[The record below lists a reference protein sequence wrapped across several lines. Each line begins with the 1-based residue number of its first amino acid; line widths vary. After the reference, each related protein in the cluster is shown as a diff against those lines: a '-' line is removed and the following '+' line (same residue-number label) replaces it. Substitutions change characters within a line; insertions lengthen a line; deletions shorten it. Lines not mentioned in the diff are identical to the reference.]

1 MFTVDIITLVGIVV
15 LVAVLFYLLKRQG
28 RAQSLD
34 ASYDLSEAQKYHHR
48 WGYVDTRF
56 EFDGPRSVRVTG
68 SRYPLSG
75 FSMPSFVPFI
85 EEVLDVQIRPE
96 NLNVENRPRE
106 IQAPALNEAFMT
118 SIETEFKENQYSIDP
133 RDRLVHSHGQLSV
146 DEVYQILYG
155 TSVKR
160 VVDLVLYPEKEED
173 IGTIIQLADEQSV
186 CLMPYGGGTNVS
198 GALACPSAEDRMIV
212 SVDMRRM
219 NRILWVDEENFQ
231 ACVEAGITG
240 KQLEK
245 ELDAKGYT
253 SGHDPDSIEFST
265 LGGWISTNAS
275 GMKKN
280 RYGNIEDIV
289 LEATLITP
297 TGNVETRAVTP
308 RNSIGS
314 QPRSLL
320 FGSEGNFGIITK
332 AVIKIHP
339 RPRVRKYGSLVFPT
353 FERGVNFLRKLRTE
367 GILPASIRLLSNNEF
382 RFGQALKPEPTFLK
396 GIVNRLQRFFLLRIL
411 GFDSK
416 KMVACTILME
426 GSRAEVSQQERSI
439 FSIAK
444 KHKGKSGGA
453 ANGKRGYTLTF
464 GIAYIRDFCNECH
477 VLGETFET
485 SVPWN
490 RIHHVC
496 QGVERGLVEEAKK
509 RNVPGK
515 PYLSYRVTQTYHT
528 GVCIYFTMGLYGK
541 GMEKPADVFHE
552 IEGRLRQI
560 ILDNGGSLSHHH
572 GVGKVRQPFLSQ
584 VHSEN
589 SINVLRQSKKA
600 MDPNNT
606 FGIRNGVFGNIP

>member
-160 VVDLVLYPEKEED
+160 VVDLVLYPEKEEE

-280 RYGNIEDIV
+280 KYGNIEDIV
-289 LEATLITP
+289 LEASLVTP
-297 TGNVETRAVTP
+297 TGEIETKQVTP
-308 RNSIGS
+308 RNSIGV
-314 QPRSLL
+314 QPRGFL
-320 FGSEGNFGIITK
+320 FGSEGNFGIITQ
-332 AVIKIHP
+332 ATIKIHRKP
-339 RPRVRKYGSLVFPT
+339 EVQKYGSLVFPT
-353 FERGVNFLRKLRTE
+353 FEQGVDFLKALRRTN
-367 GILPASIRLLSNNEF
+367 ILPASIRLVNNNEF
-382 RFGQALKPEPTFLK
+382 HFGQALKPAASGVKAL
-396 GIVNRLQRFFLLRIL
+396 LQKVQKFVLLHVK
-411 GFDSK
+411 GFDSE
-416 KMVACTILME
+416 KMVASTIVME
-426 GSRAEVSQQERSI
+426 GSRAEVRLQEKTI
-439 FSIAK
+439 FGLVK
-444 KHKGKSGGA
+444 KFGGISGGST
-453 ANGKRGYTLTF
+453 NGKRGYMLTF
-464 GIAYIRDFCNECH
+464 GIAYIRDFFNQFH
-477 VLGETFET
+477 ILGETFET
-485 SVPWN
+485 SVPWD
-490 RIHHVC
+490 RILIVC
-496 QGVERGLVEEAKK
+496 KSVEQELARQCENHQVA
-509 RNVPGK
+509 GK

-528 GVCIYFTMGLYGK
+528 GVCIYFTLGFVGK
-541 GMEKPADVFHE
+541 GLDKPDEVFHA
-552 IEGRLRQI
+552 IEQRLRQV

-572 GVGKVRQPFLSQ
+572 GIGKIRQQFLSQ
-584 VHSEN
+584 IQSEK
-589 SINVLRQSKKA
+589 SMDVLRQSKVA
-600 MDPNNT
+600 MDPKNV
-606 FGIRNGVFGNIP
+606 FGVRNGVFYET